1 MEEVNDEADVLSVLS
16 QVASELVEVLV
27 GQPDDV
33 QTCLLRHMQHVP
45 RPAQTGDQR
54 DCMLQL
60 VDHFRNAQPAECRRF
75 IHTIT
80 MVCDNLPMALES
92 QLLSAAGCDD
102 PHLAPPQKS
111 KMPEYRNQ
119 QPADDCPTPLKQ
131 KRKWKDSLETY
142 HTSIKKALLQQYEQV
157 MQGVVR
163 NVQLEQI
170 RVSLRRSPG
179 RSKEAEEGATE
190 SIVPVESFFTAQPG
204 VTVLLGPAGS
214 GKTLVTHYAAR
225 RWVNSNLPKS
235 VHLLFFFEFR
245 QLNMLPDTLSLS
257 DLLFHFFLSPDQ
269 EDSENILAFVL
280 ENPKQVWLIFDGYDE
295 FRSRFTPPA
304 RPSDPFDPQQH
315 LTVSELFSG
324 LCSGRILPGSSIMVT
339 CRARDM
345 LDLPDNDLSQVGEL
359 LGFDQQRVREYAEH
373 YFQGKTHREHAVN
386 VLLKS
391 RHLLSMSS
399 IPALCFMCCVCLD
412 HLFSDKPHKPNLPET
427 VTQVYI
433 QILNAFISRCP
444 GSMLTGSSVPPLQSH
459 KVEVQELSRLALQGL
474 DEHRVVFWKSDIPQN
489 ILDFAMAAGLLS
501 PLKLRQGDGSWR
513 EGCAFVH
520 LTMQEFLGALHL
532 MTSDDTIETDLRKR
546 LNLKTRWTA
555 RTQPKTV
562 FTDSLQLFLCGLT
575 SSACC
580 PYLLQLVRGSRAQSC
595 MHHRQAVVLKVLQSL
610 ANSASLTGPKALEL
624 CRCAYETQNLQLAET
639 LASRSRFELRN
650 IRLTLMDMEAL
661 TFVISAAGQ
670 GVGLDFGGCSMELEC
685 LEVLASS
692 GNISYLIFRS
702 RKYED
707 RFAEVLSGILPRLTS
722 LRRLE
727 FISGNLTDAGAS
739 KLAIALG
746 NCPGIAELNLSDNML
761 MNHGISKIADV
772 LPKMTSLTTVH
783 LGKNGVSLDG
793 VLYVV
798 EKMTS
803 CPNIQR
809 IHVVGNK
816 EIKEIKLSLSQDPDA
831 QSVEDAPGRIVSFL
845 NCTFTPDEMQ
855 KLCLI
860 LARCFGLSVIDL
872 SGAVMKDDA
881 LQVLVDWLPQLSV
894 SKEVVMNSTFLT
906 MNGLS
911 ILSRSVTNYPA
922 VAEVN
927 IRRQDPTK
935 VSVIFSTETQNQTL
949 GEKTPKQDLVQ
960 SKRLRLSECDLRS
973 SHVDKLYETLRCCQG
988 LTFLDLSSNALGNQ
1002 GLKKLMDLLPHLT
1015 AVQEINVSENG
1026 VTMPGVLAVAEA
1038 FRSLRSMRAVDITNI
1053 HQHKTSRCHE
1063 EKQRLIMKFGV
1074 NKSKPLRNVMHSTQ
1088 KPENGFLLYKKF
1100 SLRCSC
1106 ILPNNMDELC
1116 RRLSACSSLVQL
1128 DFSGGSLEQRS
1139 ILNVLTHLPQ
1149 MTTLKLLNLSDNKLR
1164 DDGVK
1169 PFAQFDRE
1177 HRASTLVSLNHNKMT
1192 VDGALYL
1199 AIGMTTCAHLHRV
1212 EVSLGEEDRAVV
1224 HLAPD
1229 HSCDKSLSL
1238 RNCKFEVTHLQ
1249 MLAGILHSCR
1259 QLVELDL
1266 SCNDLPA
1273 GAMETLQKTLS
1284 SLNALRRL
1292 EIRNCGLSQRDIE
1305 ALLLEELDCSERQ
1318 LEIRVEEPWVMGQA
1332 AVSLI
1337 SFCLDLTSN
1346 IQQIRV
1352 NGTTVNITLGT
1363 RYAQGKLC
1371 SDTLMPRMGNGK
1383 LASAVKCIGLVN
1395 CSLQGQHLA
1404 FLHRMRQRCA
1414 QLVELDLS
1422 QNDIDIEGAEILSSL
1437 LPDLQNLR
1445 KLRLEY
1451 KEAVQGQVRILTIG
1465 LSKSASLED
1474 LSLAHHVIDDDSAAA
1489 LATTLPGLPR
1499 LRAINLSHCSNL
1511 TTVGARHLVT
1521 GLTNCRF
1528 VEDVSLKGLQLE
1540 EEALVHLASELPNI
1554 ASVRRLILSKI
1565 TVATGSTDSAS
1576 GAVLL
1581 LLRSLEHFRRIEEIE
1596 LDEMWL
1602 GDRGI
1607 QELAK
1612 HLPKWTGLRRISLCE
1627 NNIADGGGEKLL
1639 VALTHCTALE
1649 EIILSRNIL
1658 GGASATRLGEVLPS
1672 MTCLRVLN
1680 LQHNQIQPAGGTA
1693 LVTSFQACGSLT
1705 DINLSGNPLGT
1716 EGAAALSSMLPH
1728 MPSLRKLHL
1737 VSVHTTE
1744 LSSITACL
1752 ENCACAEDISLAWN
1766 SVGDDV
1772 ALKLAEVLPI
1782 CQKLKRV
1789 DLESNKISVAG
1800 AEALA
1805 ASLQSSSSIQVIR
1818 LWKNNISRED
1828 ALRLSAKEPR
1838 LNFSPTL
1845 L

>member
-1 MEEVNDEADVLSVLS
+1 MEVNNEADVLSVLS

-45 RPAQTGDQR
+45 RPARTGNQR
-54 DCMLQL
+54 DRILQL
-60 VDHFRNAQPAECRRF
+60 VDHFTHAQPDECRRF

-92 QLLSAAGCDD
+92 HLLSAAGCDD
-102 PHLAPPQKS
+102 PHPPPPQKPE
-111 KMPEYRNQ
+111 MPEYRNQ

-131 KRKWKDSLETY
+131 KRDRKDSLETY
-142 HTSIKKALLQQYEQV
+142 HTSVKKVLLQQYEQV

-163 NVQLEQI
+163 NVQLEQV
-170 RVSLRRSPG
+170 RVSLRRSLG
-179 RSKEAEEGATE
+179 RSRDAEEGATE
-190 SIVPVESFFTAQPG
+190 SVVPVESFFTAQPG

-214 GKTLVTHYAAR
+214 GKTLVTHYAAW
-225 RWVNSNLPKS
+225 RWANRNLPKS
-235 VHLLFFFEFR
+235 VRLLFFFEFR

-257 DLLFHFFLSPDQ
+257 DLLFHFFLSPEQ

-295 FRSRFTPPA
+295 FRSRFTPPV
-304 RPSDPFDPQQH
+304 RPSGPFDPQEH

-345 LDLPDNDLSQVGEL
+345 FDLPDNDLSQVGEL

-373 YFQGKTHREHAVN
+373 YFQGKTHCEHAVN

-412 HLFSDKPHKPNLPET
+412 HLLTEEPHKLSLPET

-444 GSMLTGSSVPPLQSH
+444 GSVVRGSSVPPLQGH
-459 KVEVQELSRLALQGL
+459 KMEVQELSRLALQGL

-501 PLKLRQGDGSWR
+501 PLKLRQGDGSWH

-532 MTSDDTIETDLRKR
+532 MTSEDTIETDLRKR

-580 PYLLQLVRGSRAQSC
+580 PYLLQLARGPRAQGC
-595 MHHRQAVVLKVLQSL
+595 VQHRQGVVLKVLQSL
-610 ANSASLTGPKALEL
+610 GNSASLTGPKALEL
-624 CRCAYETQNLQLAET
+624 CRCAYETQNLHLAEI

-650 IRLTLMDMEAL
+650 ITLTLMDMEAL
-661 TFVISAAGQ
+661 TFVISAGGQ

-692 GNISYLIFRS
+692 WNISYLIFRS

-727 FISGNLTDAGAS
+727 FISGNLTDAGAE

-761 MNHGISKIADV
+761 MNRGVSKIADV

-783 LGKNGVSLDG
+783 LGKNGLSLDG

-809 IHVVGNK
+809 VHVVGNK
-816 EIKEIKLSLSQDPDA
+816 EIKELKLSLSQDPDA
-831 QSVEDAPGRIVSFL
+831 QSVEDAPGRIVSLL

-855 KLCLI
+855 KLCLF

-872 SGAVMKDDA
+872 SGGVMKDDA

-894 SKEVVMNSTFLT
+894 SREVVMNSTSLT

-911 ILSRSVTNYPA
+911 ALSRSVTDCPA

-927 IRRQDPTK
+927 IRRQDPIK
-935 VSVIFSTETQNQTL
+935 VSIMFSTETQNQTL
-949 GEKTPKQDLVQ
+949 GEKTAKQDLVQ
-960 SKRLRLSECDLRS
+960 SKKLRLSECDLRS
-973 SHVDKLYETLRCCQG
+973 SHVDKLYETLRGCQG
-988 LTFLDLSSNALGNQ
+988 LTLLDLSSNALGNQ

-1038 FRSLRSMRAVDITNI
+1038 FCSHRSMRAVDITNI
-1053 HQHKTSRCHE
+1053 HQHKTPRCHE
-1063 EKQRLIMKFGV
+1063 GKQRLIMKFGV

-1088 KPENGFLLYKKF
+1088 KLENGFFLYKKF
-1100 SLRCSC
+1100 SLQCTC

-1149 MTTLKLLNLSDNKLR
+1149 MTALKLLNLSENLLR
-1164 DDGVK
+1164 DDGMK
-1169 PFAQFDRE
+1169 PFAQLDRE
-1177 HRASTLVSLNHNKMT
+1177 HWASTLVSLNHNKMT
-1192 VDGALYL
+1192 LDGALYL
-1199 AIGMTTCAHLHRV
+1199 VAGMTTSAHLHRV

-1229 HSCDKSLSL
+1229 NSCDKSLSL
-1238 RNCKFEVTHLQ
+1238 RNCTFEVTHLQ
-1249 MLAGILHSCR
+1249 TLARSLCYCH

-1273 GAMETLQKTLS
+1273 GALETLQKTLS

-1292 EIRNCGLSQRDIE
+1292 EIRNCGLNQQNIE
-1305 ALLLEELDCSERQ
+1305 ALLKELDCSKRP

-1332 AVSLI
+1332 AVNLVSC
-1337 SFCLDLTSN
+1337 CLDLACN
-1346 IQQIRV
+1346 MQQIRV

-1363 RYAQGKLC
+1363 AYAQGKLC
-1371 SDTLMPRMGNGK
+1371 SDTPVPRVNIGK

-1395 CSLQGQHLA
+1395 CFLQGQHLT
-1404 FLHRMRQRCA
+1404 FLQRMRQRCA

-1422 QNDIDIEGAEILSSL
+1422 QNDIGIEGAETLSSL

-1451 KEAVQGQVRILTIG
+1451 KEAVPDQIRVLTVG
-1465 LSKSASLED
+1465 LSRSASLED
-1474 LSLAHHVIDDDSAAA
+1474 LSLVHHVIDDYSAAA

-1511 TTVGARHLVT
+1511 TTVGARHLIT
-1521 GLTNCRF
+1521 GLTNCRSL
-1528 VEDVSLKGLQLE
+1528 EDVSLKGLQLE
-1540 EEALVHLASELPNI
+1540 EEALVQLASELPNI
-1554 ASVRRLILSKI
+1554 SSVRRLILSKI
-1565 TVATGSTDSAS
+1565 AVATSSTDSAS

-1596 LDEMWL
+1596 LDEMWM

-1612 HLPKWTGLRRISLCE
+1612 HLPNWTGLRRISLCE

-1639 VALTHCTALE
+1639 AALTHCTALE
-1649 EIILSRNIL
+1649 EIILSGNIL
-1658 GGASATRLGEVLPS
+1658 AGGSATRLSEVLPS

-1680 LQHNQIQPAGGTA
+1680 LQHNQIQAAGGTA
-1693 LVTSFQACGSLT
+1693 LATYFQACGSLT

-1716 EGAAALSSMLPH
+1716 EGAAALSSVLPH

-1744 LSSITACL
+1744 LSSIAACL

-1766 SVGDDV
+1766 GFGDDV
-1772 ALKLAEVLPI
+1772 ALKLAEVLPV

-1818 LWKNNISRED
+1818 LWKNNISREE

-1838 LNFSPTL
+1838 LNFSLTL

>member
-1 MEEVNDEADVLSVLS
+1 MRFEVNDEADVLSVLS

-92 QLLSAAGCDD
+92 QLLSAAGCEKKNLSSTNNDD
-102 PHLAPPQKS
+102 LF
-111 KMPEYRNQ
+111 
-119 QPADDCPTPLKQ
+119 
-131 KRKWKDSLETY
+131 
-142 HTSIKKALLQQYEQV
+142 ALLQQYEQV

-722 LRRLE
+722 LRRL
-727 FISGNLTDAGAS
+727 D
-739 KLAIALG
+739 
-746 NCPGIAELNLSDNML
+746 
-761 MNHGISKIADV
+761 
-772 LPKMTSLTTVH
+772 

-809 IHVVGNK
+809 IHVLCVY
-816 EIKEIKLSLSQDPDA
+816 LCMC
-831 QSVEDAPGRIVSFL
+831 VFL
-845 NCTFTPDEMQ
+845 LLFH
-855 KLCLI
+855 
-860 LARCFGLSVIDL
+860 S
-872 SGAVMKDDA
+872 
-881 LQVLVDWLPQLSV
+881 
-894 SKEVVMNSTFLT
+894 
-906 MNGLS
+906 
-911 ILSRSVTNYPA
+911 
-922 VAEVN
+922 
-927 IRRQDPTK
+927 
-935 VSVIFSTETQNQTL
+935 
-949 GEKTPKQDLVQ
+949 
-960 SKRLRLSECDLRS
+960 
-973 SHVDKLYETLRCCQG
+973 
-988 LTFLDLSSNALGNQ
+988 LSSNALGNQ

-1038 FRSLRSMRAVDITNI
+1038 FRSLRSMRDGTRLYWELPTPAELITNSMVFAFFAPRNI
-1053 HQHKTSRCHE
+1053 HQHKTSR
-1063 EKQRLIMKFGV
+1063 
-1074 NKSKPLRNVMHSTQ
+1074 
-1088 KPENGFLLYKKF
+1088 
-1100 SLRCSC
+1100 
-1106 ILPNNMDELC
+1106 
-1116 RRLSACSSLVQL
+1116 
-1128 DFSGGSLEQRS
+1128 
-1139 ILNVLTHLPQ
+1139 
-1149 MTTLKLLNLSDNKLR
+1149 
-1164 DDGVK
+1164 
-1169 PFAQFDRE
+1169 
-1177 HRASTLVSLNHNKMT
+1177 
-1192 VDGALYL
+1192 
-1199 AIGMTTCAHLHRV
+1199 
-1212 EVSLGEEDRAVV
+1212 
-1224 HLAPD
+1224 
-1229 HSCDKSLSL
+1229 
-1238 RNCKFEVTHLQ
+1238 
-1249 MLAGILHSCR
+1249 
-1259 QLVELDL
+1259 
-1266 SCNDLPA
+1266 
-1273 GAMETLQKTLS
+1273 
-1284 SLNALRRL
+1284 
-1292 EIRNCGLSQRDIE
+1292 
-1305 ALLLEELDCSERQ
+1305 
-1318 LEIRVEEPWVMGQA
+1318 W
-1332 AVSLI
+1332 
-1337 SFCLDLTSN
+1337 
-1346 IQQIRV
+1346 
-1352 NGTTVNITLGT
+1352 
-1363 RYAQGKLC
+1363 
-1371 SDTLMPRMGNGK
+1371 
-1383 LASAVKCIGLVN
+1383 
-1395 CSLQGQHLA
+1395 
-1404 FLHRMRQRCA
+1404 
-1414 QLVELDLS
+1414 
-1422 QNDIDIEGAEILSSL
+1422 
-1437 LPDLQNLR
+1437 
-1445 KLRLEY
+1445 
-1451 KEAVQGQVRILTIG
+1451 
-1465 LSKSASLED
+1465 
-1474 LSLAHHVIDDDSAAA
+1474 
-1489 LATTLPGLPR
+1489 
-1499 LRAINLSHCSNL
+1499 
-1511 TTVGARHLVT
+1511 
-1521 GLTNCRF
+1521 
-1528 VEDVSLKGLQLE
+1528 
-1540 EEALVHLASELPNI
+1540 
-1554 ASVRRLILSKI
+1554 
-1565 TVATGSTDSAS
+1565 
-1576 GAVLL
+1576 
-1581 LLRSLEHFRRIEEIE
+1581 
-1596 LDEMWL
+1596 
-1602 GDRGI
+1602 
-1607 QELAK
+1607 
-1612 HLPKWTGLRRISLCE
+1612 
-1627 NNIADGGGEKLL
+1627 
-1639 VALTHCTALE
+1639 
-1649 EIILSRNIL
+1649 
-1658 GGASATRLGEVLPS
+1658 
-1672 MTCLRVLN
+1672 
-1680 LQHNQIQPAGGTA
+1680 
-1693 LVTSFQACGSLT
+1693 
-1705 DINLSGNPLGT
+1705 
-1716 EGAAALSSMLPH
+1716 
-1728 MPSLRKLHL
+1728 
-1737 VSVHTTE
+1737 
-1744 LSSITACL
+1744 
-1752 ENCACAEDISLAWN
+1752 
-1766 SVGDDV
+1766 
-1772 ALKLAEVLPI
+1772 
-1782 CQKLKRV
+1782 
-1789 DLESNKISVAG
+1789 
-1800 AEALA
+1800 
-1805 ASLQSSSSIQVIR
+1805 
-1818 LWKNNISRED
+1818 
-1828 ALRLSAKEPR
+1828 
-1838 LNFSPTL
+1838 
-1845 L
+1845 